1 MPWAICWVN
10 GRNYLIK
17 TIGILRETKNEWERR
32 VPLIPEDL
40 KHLISGF
47 PLKVIVQPSERRIFP
62 DDEFRAA
69 GAIVQEDLSPCDLI
83 LGIKEVKIVDLIPEK
98 TYIYFS
104 HTIKGQSYNM
114 PMLQRLLDLKCT
126 LIDYERMRDENKQR
140 VIYFSYH
147 AGVAGMIDTFW
158 TFARRL
164 HWERIDSPFGLLKQ
178 TFQYTDQT
186 EAVLD
191 FKKIADQIRSQGLPE
206 KITPLVIGITGY
218 GNVSKGA
225 QDMLDHLPLVEIHP
239 KELRNIRNTY
249 KDHSK
254 TIYKVV
260 FKEEDMAAPLSMNTS
275 FDLQEY
281 YNHPDRYKADFDKYL
296 PFLSMLI
303 NASFWDNP
311 YPRHVTK
318 QAMGKLYSGTGIP
331 ALRVI
336 GDISCDVEGGIECT
350 LKVTDPGNPVFVY
363 EPENGIIHDGVSG
376 KGPVIMA
383 VDNLPSELPK
393 DASIHFSSILRELMP
408 AFMKVDLEAGCNSP
422 DLPYFL
428 KKAIII
434 HKGRLTDSF
443 QYLEKYL

>member
-1 MPWAICWVN
+1 M
-10 GRNYLIK
+10 IK
-17 TIGILRETKNEWERR
+17 TIGILRETKNIWERR
-32 VPLIPEDL
+32 VPLTPEDL
-40 KHLISGF
+40 KYLISA
-47 PLKVIVQPSERRIFP
+47 LAIEVIVQPSEKRIFP
-62 DDEFRAA
+62 DDEFRSA
-69 GAIVQEDLSPCDLI
+69 GATVQEDLSPCDLI
-83 LGIKEVKIVDLIPEK
+83 FGIKEVKIVDLIPEK

-114 PMLQRLLDLKCT
+114 PMLQRILDLNCT
-126 LIDYERMRDENKQR
+126 LIDYERMRDENRQR

-147 AGVAGMIDTFW
+147 AGVAGMIDTIW

-164 HWERIDSPFGLLKQ
+164 QWERVDSPFALIKQ
-178 TFQYTDQT
+178 TIDYTDQA
-186 EAVLD
+186 EATLD
-191 FKKIADQIRSQGLPE
+191 LIKIGDLIRRQGLPDE
-206 KITPLVIGITGY
+206 ITPLVMGISGY

-225 QDMLDHLPLVEIHP
+225 QDLMDHLPLTEILP
-239 KELRNIRNTY
+239 GDLKNIRHAY
-249 KDHSK
+249 KNHSR

-260 FKEEDMAAPLSMNTS
+260 FKEEHMVAPVSGKTP

-281 YNHPDRYKADFDKYL
+281 YHHPDRYKSKFEKYL
-296 PFLSMLI
+296 PFLSILI

-318 QAMGKLYSGTGIP
+318 EAIKRLYSETQLP
-331 ALRVI
+331 TLRVI
-336 GDISCDVEGGIECT
+336 GDISCDIEGGIECT

-363 EPENGIIHDGVSG
+363 DPEKGTIHDGVSG

-393 DASIHFSSILRELMP
+393 DASVYFSSVLRELIP
-408 AFMKVDLEAGCNSP
+408 AFIKADLEIACNSP

-428 KKAIII
+428 KNAIIT
-434 HKGRLTDSF
+434 HNGRLTDPY